1 MEITQDHAQ
10 YFTATVNNWKHVL
23 KSDDAKQIIVD
34 SLSFLHHQQRAFIYG
49 FVIMSNHIHLIWQ
62 IRDGHI
68 LKDVQR
74 DFLKFTA
81 QKIKFFLQETNPK
94 LLAELEVNL
103 SDRKYQVWQRSPLN
117 VPVYSP
123 EVFQQKLDYIHNNP
137 VKAELCNEPT
147 KYHYS
152 SARFYFDGD
161 LYFDFLS
168 HHDG

>member
-23 KSDDAKQIIVD
+23 QSDTTKQIIVD
-34 SLSFLHHQQRAFIYG
+34 SLSFLHHQHRAFIYG

-81 QKIKFFLQETNPK
+81 QKIKFFLKESNPE

-103 SDRKYQVWQRSPLN
+103 ADRKYQIWKRNPLN
-117 VPVYSP
+117 VPLYSP
-123 EVFQQKLDYIHNNP
+123 EVFQQKLEYIHYNP
-137 VKAELCNEPT
+137 VKAELCQYPDE
-147 KYHYS
+147 YHYS
-152 SARFYFDGD
+152 SARFYLKDD
-161 LYFDFLS
+161 PSFDFLR
-168 HHDG
+168 HHNG